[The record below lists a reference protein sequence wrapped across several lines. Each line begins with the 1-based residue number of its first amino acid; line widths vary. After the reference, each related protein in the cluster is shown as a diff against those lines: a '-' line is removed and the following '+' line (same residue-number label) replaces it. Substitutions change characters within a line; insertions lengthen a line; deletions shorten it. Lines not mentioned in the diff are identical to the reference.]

1 MLRDQY
7 RTLPFPVFERLHL
20 NRFPSKGTNRA
31 YSGRLWHACAERP
44 HIDPELPCVIG
55 LDASWTRDTTAVVLD
70 QVDGRGWHNVLAWV
84 WEKDEALGYI
94 DHESVEAK
102 VVELCEDFNVQRIAC
117 DPNYFTRSMLRLQ
130 NEYGLPVEEFRQND
144 MKMSGAAMMLQDVL
158 REGRLRHG
166 GNAALTGQVLN
177 AGIKT
182 TPYGWRLTKVEDD
195 LKIDAAVALVM
206 AAYLAEAEASS
217 GGDPH
222 VITV

>member
-1 MLRDQY
+1 M
-7 RTLPFPVFERLHL
+7 
-20 NRFPSKGTNRA
+20 
-31 YSGRLWHACAERP
+31 
-44 HIDPELPCVIG
+44 
-55 LDASWTRDTTAVVLD
+55 VLD
-70 QVDGRGWHNVLAWV
+70 QVDRKGWHNVLAWV
-84 WEKDEALGYI
+84 WEKDESLGDI

-102 VVELCEDFNVQRIAC
+102 VVSSCEDFNVQRIAC

-166 GNAALTGQVLN
+166 ASAALTGQVLN

-182 TPYGWRLTKVEDD
+182 TPYGWRLTKNFEDD

-206 AAYLAEAEASS
+206 AAYLAEAEASA

-222 VITV
+222 VMTV